1 MIVEVWEKYLH
12 SHYHGNLV
20 SECVSGEDFFSLGF
34 EYLLLILSLMS
45 FKSLEL
51 ELGWLF
57 SMLSFFLFEEFLHGV

>member
-34 EYLLLILSLMS
+34 EYLLLILFDEFQIIRTRTWMA
-45 FKSLEL
+45 
-51 ELGWLF
+51 LF
-57 SMLSFFLFEEFLHGV
+57 NVVILPV